1 MSSHLKLQHFADA
14 LELWQ
19 NIVVE
24 LEEGLLH
31 LLLAVL
37 QTSID
42 VIVITARLFHTEC
55 SKHSADHQRWTG
67 CRICMFSR
75 TSGFIE
81 RRHSNMWGKATLVLS
96 CNLT

>member
-42 VIVITARLFHTEC
+42 VIVITA
-55 SKHSADHQRWTG
+55 
-67 CRICMFSR
+67 
-75 TSGFIE
+75 
-81 RRHSNMWGKATLVLS
+81 
-96 CNLT
+96 